1 MWGAFGFL
9 ISGILITFW
18 MPRRRVWARLDGDGR
33 LSLVVR
39 ADRYVDVGR
48 EFGRVLDDL
57 VKARSG
63 AGSGT

>member
-1 MWGAFGFL
+1 M
-9 ISGILITFW
+9 
-18 MPRRRVWARLDGDGR
+18 
-33 LSLVVR
+33 VVR

-63 AGSGT
+63 A